1 MSKLYIS
8 QKYYDKFLEQEARQM
23 IKVYGFPNRDDY
35 FNEIIKFLNEL
46 YSFLEIDGIDIMDQ
60 EENGI
65 YSMYNGYIKGT
76 FDDYDEVIVS
86 FSDPCTKEG
95 NTIIS
100 QQVMPMLQEKISD
113 DMNFL
118 FNKRIKKIFLLTSHK
133 VSVLDPSRNSIKE
146 DSRGS
151 TLQLLVRC
159 LVTLGFDVHPFIPIL
174 NLNIGPRFNSV
185 EELVDDIEYIR
196 AQNPGNLQ
204 HKQIEIK
211 DNKVIGSFSQVPKG
225 QDEKYFAIRY
235 LTAIVLNK
243 HNEYDVSQAYAISGR
258 SKMMEMLYNFADYV
272 QTNDIVFDS
281 NKIMSDEEFESLL
294 KKEDSFLEKL
304 KKLAEQYGDAGVRTV
319 TSTVRLSEVQN
330 ELRRR
335 LIHMH
340 GCKCLMCNTTNE
352 ELLVASHIKPASECD
367 IYGKGDLNNAFLL
380 CATHDKLFDKCF
392 ITFSF
397 TDGKIKISNKLT
409 EDEIK
414 LWNIDKD
421 YKLPDEMLTPETI
434 QYLIWHNDEFEKK
447 NGD

>member
-8 QKYYDKFLEQEARQM
+8 KKYYDKFLEQDARQM
-23 IKVYGFPNRDDY
+23 IKVYGFPDREEY
-35 FNEIIKFLNEL
+35 FNEIIRFLNEL

-86 FSDPCTKEG
+86 FSDPVTKEG

-100 QQVMPMLQEKISD
+100 QQVMPMLQEKISN

-196 AQNPGNLQ
+196 SQNPGNLQ

-211 DNKVIGSFSQVPKG
+211 GNKVIGSFSRR
-225 QDEKYFAIRY
+225 I
-235 LTAIVLNK
+235 LIC
-243 HNEYDVSQAYAISGR
+243 
-258 SKMMEMLYNFADYV
+258 
-272 QTNDIVFDS
+272 
-281 NKIMSDEEFESLL
+281 
-294 KKEDSFLEKL
+294 LEK
-304 KKLAEQYGDAGVRTV
+304 R
-319 TSTVRLSEVQN
+319 N
-330 ELRRR
+330 
-335 LIHMH
+335 
-340 GCKCLMCNTTNE
+340 LMN
-352 ELLVASHIKPASECD
+352 
-367 IYGKGDLNNAFLL
+367 
-380 CATHDKLFDKCF
+380 
-392 ITFSF
+392 
-397 TDGKIKISNKLT
+397 
-409 EDEIK
+409 
-414 LWNIDKD
+414 
-421 YKLPDEMLTPETI
+421 
-434 QYLIWHNDEFEKK
+434 
-447 NGD
+447 

>member
-8 QKYYDKFLEQEARQM
+8 KKYYDKFLEQDARQM
-23 IKVYGFPNRDDY
+23 IKVYGFPDREEY
-35 FNEIIKFLNEL
+35 FNEIIRFLNEL

-86 FSDPCTKEG
+86 FSDPVTKEG

-100 QQVMPMLQEKISD
+100 QQVMPMLQEKISN

-196 AQNPGNLQ
+196 SQNPGNLQ

-211 DNKVIGSFSQVPKG
+211 GNKVIGSFSQAPKG

-243 HNEYDVSQAYAISGR
+243 HNEYDVSQAYAISGK
-258 SKMMEMLYNFADYV
+258 SKMMEMLYNFADYQPNRSRPKV
-272 QTNDIVFDS
+272 
-281 NKIMSDEEFESLL
+281 K
-294 KKEDSFLEKL
+294 
-304 KKLAEQYGDAGVRTV
+304 
-319 TSTVRLSEVQN
+319 
-330 ELRRR
+330 
-335 LIHMH
+335 
-340 GCKCLMCNTTNE
+340 
-352 ELLVASHIKPASECD
+352 
-367 IYGKGDLNNAFLL
+367 
-380 CATHDKLFDKCF
+380 
-392 ITFSF
+392 
-397 TDGKIKISNKLT
+397 
-409 EDEIK
+409 
-414 LWNIDKD
+414 
-421 YKLPDEMLTPETI
+421 
-434 QYLIWHNDEFEKK
+434 
-447 NGD
+447 